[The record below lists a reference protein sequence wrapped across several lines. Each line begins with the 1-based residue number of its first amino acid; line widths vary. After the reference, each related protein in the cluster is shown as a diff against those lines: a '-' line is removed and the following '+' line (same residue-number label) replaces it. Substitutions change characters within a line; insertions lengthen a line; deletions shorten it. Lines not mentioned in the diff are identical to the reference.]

1 MAIFNNSCYYIYDE
15 QTMIRMNMGRDSIYD
30 VTLAKDGI
38 DYACISCGHNLKS
51 RARRGCESQK
61 WRVDF

>member
-1 MAIFNNSCYYIYDE
+1 
-15 QTMIRMNMGRDSIYD
+15 MNMGRDSIYD